1 MAIFDWALAK
11 ARTFTVWDWGALKIC
26 LFSAGLLVA
35 KLWPGVLGLDWYW
48 YALIF
53 AITYVW
59 VMVRMFAKSA

>member
-1 MAIFDWALAK
+1 MAMFDWALAK

-26 LFSAGLLVA
+26 LFSGGLLVA
-35 KLWPGVLGLDWYW
+35 KLWPRVLGLDWYW

-59 VMVRMFAKSA
+59 VMVRMFTKSA